1 MTRCRFLLFLLK
13 DFNMNFVRRMR
24 FRLLHISFKEYF
36 VRRMRLRSLHIRCMA
51 CQTHRITFF
60 NIVTILVVVQAR
72 QIGESNSSL
81 ETIVTLGINSSISGK
96 SIRWITIKRIKRT
109 LWRIAFMFM
118 VNSILIIESTI

>member
-1 MTRCRFLLFLLK
+1 MTRCSFLLFLLK

-24 FRLLHISFKEYF
+24 LRLLHISFKEYF
-36 VRRMRLRSLHIRCMA
+36 FRRMRLRSLHIRCMA
-51 CQTHRITFF
+51 CQMHRITFF

-81 ETIVTLGINSSISGK
+81 ETVVTLGINSSISGK